1 MLILFR
7 CCCSTCKYAEWL
19 KQQQWPILRFTFTFL
34 LWHNNFSF
42 HLNDFSNSHLLCI
55 SWNKHLHWLWK
66 WHFFIS
72 LKLVQTEW
80 EENLWNLLFVFN
92 SKNWKVMIAAW
103 TGDTTYWFFIIAV
116 RQRCNAFIN
125 IAFLIFMTLL
135 FFLLMAWFVKPYFKA
150 WVKEKTGSTKVS
162 RNTIATSLSLYSV

>member
-19 KQQQWPILRFTFTFL
+19 KQQQWPILRFTFNFL

-42 HLNDFSNSHLLCI
+42 HLHDLSNSHLLLAEINTCI
-55 SWNKHLHWLWK
+55 GFESEI
-66 WHFFIS
+66 FFIS
-72 LKLVQTEW
+72 LNLVQTEW

-92 SKNWKVMIAAW
+92 GKNWKVMMAAW

-116 RQRCNAFIN
+116 RQRCNTFVN

-135 FFLLMAWFVKPYFKA
+135 FFLFMAWFVK
-150 WVKEKTGSTKVS
+150 
-162 RNTIATSLSLYSV
+162 LLL